1 MHKVTEGG
9 IRRNFGVSDFSK
21 WLYNVGEKY
30 FIKISELYKLLA
42 KRIMRFC

>member
-21 WLYNVGEKY
+21 WLYNVGENVLLKFQN
-30 FIKISELYKLLA
+30 FINYQQKE
-42 KRIMRFC
+42 